1 MSVFTLIT
9 ETELS
14 ELLEEAGLQLLAFR
28 PASAGIENSNYLI
41 DANNSAGKRAD
52 VVLTLFEQLP
62 ATALPWYAK
71 LLSGA
76 AAAGLPVPCPLRLS
90 RSSQALQTG

>member
-76 AAAGLPVPCPLRLS
+76 AATAS
-90 RSSQALQTG
+90 RSATRHPREMSAACLLHA